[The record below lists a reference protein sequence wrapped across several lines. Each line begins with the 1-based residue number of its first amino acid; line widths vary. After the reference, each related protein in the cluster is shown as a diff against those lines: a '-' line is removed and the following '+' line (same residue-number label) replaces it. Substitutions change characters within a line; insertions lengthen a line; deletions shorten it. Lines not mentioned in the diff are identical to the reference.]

1 MQMKKMIRMA
11 LMSAAMFVMVATVA
25 KAQDGGAGG
34 GRRGGRGGGGTA
46 AMFKDI
52 TLSDAQKASVDSIT
66 KVYQEKSAAI
76 RSEANGDMQAA
87 MPKMQENNKARNE
100 AYKSVLTDDQKKTFD
115 ANVAAMPQRGG
126 RPPVT
131 I

>member
-1 MQMKKMIRMA
+1 MKKMIKMA
-11 LMSAAMFVMVATVA
+11 LMSAAMFVMVASVA
-25 KAQDGGAGG
+25 KAQDAGAAG
-34 GRRGGRGGGGTA
+34 GRRGGRGGGTA
-46 AMFKDI
+46 ALFKDI

-66 KVYQEKSAAI
+66 KVYQDKSAEI
-76 RSEANGDMQAA
+76 RNSANGDMQSV

-100 AYKSVLTDDQKKTFD
+100 AYKSVLTDDQKKAFD

-126 RPPVT
+126 RPPVS